1 LLIFAQGIIGNPNL
15 SCSEYMVDLLKGKPF
30 HLGPLEIHLAH
41 PWTTGM
47 CTLFFFYESS
57 LSDGMASN
65 AKNTKKH
72 MKFNC

>member
-1 LLIFAQGIIGNPNL
+1 MEIIDNEILERNKIIFAQGIIGNTNL

-47 CTLFFFYESS
+47 CTIFFFYESFP
-57 LSDGMASN
+57 
-65 AKNTKKH
+65 K
-72 MKFNC
+72 